1 MKGFYEPCEFQ
12 NERLLP
18 SIDILY
24 IDLKDSSDIASVLL
38 EYEAELVEQSLLL
51 TQPAERPGQQFS
63 LFRGINVSVLP
74 RRIDQ
79 RPLVYLI
86 EAFGLLPLVGTPE
99 DVMVYDSL
107 EPGLE

>member
-1 MKGFYEPCEFQ
+1 MLSFVDNLGICP
-12 NERLLP
+12 
-18 SIDILY
+18 
-24 IDLKDSSDIASVLL
+24 KDSGYLVSILSN
-38 EYEAELVEQSLLL
+38 YETELVEQPLLL